1 MSAFEFFFSFYG
13 LLLGLSVAAIAT
25 GLALA
30 IQNRRTMRI
39 GYLTPLLATFVALDI
54 ASFWDFAWTV
64 LRDAPFSYGLLVMG
78 LIVAL
83 VYFVAASLVF
93 PYAATEGQSLD
104 DHFWANKRTVLLLTT
119 VANTLALCLALP
131 FVLAAPDGAVLAFGY
146 GFNLLLYVLLILPAA
161 LAKRPRL
168 FVILTTLHI
177 GLYLAIAVTS
187 VLAPSLM
194 TMPESTPPA
203 AAG

>member
-30 IQNRRTMRI
+30 IQNRMTMRI
-39 GYLTPLLATFVALDI
+39 GYLTPLLATFVGLDI

-104 DHFWANKRTVLLLTT
+104 DHFWSNKRTVLLLTT
-119 VANTLALCLALP
+119 VANTLSLCLALP
-131 FVLAAPDGAVLAFGY
+131 FVLASPDGAVLAFGY

-161 LAKRPRL
+161 LAKKPRL
-168 FVILTTLHI
+168 FVILTALHI

-194 TMPESTPPA
+194 TMPEGTPPA